1 MLHLSCPG
9 GLLFVIVGTI
19 QRASYFDYLHREPP
33 SVHTAKLLQ
42 VERRSLVRTE
52 SLLLLQRASCLFRG
66 LLLVNGASYLSKRP
80 PIRLWDL
87 LFVQEASCFS
97 RRSPI
102 YPGGFYF
109 PRGPP
114 LYLGGLLR
122 VQGPPICP
130 GASYLSR
137 GLLFE
142 QGSHICAG
150 VSYLSRG
157 LLF

>member
-1 MLHLSCPG
+1 MLHLSYPG
-9 GLLFVIVGTI
+9 GLLFVIVGTV

-52 SLLLLQRASCLFRG
+52 PLTVTEG

-109 PRGPP
+109 P
-114 LYLGGLLR
+114 GGLLF
-122 VQGPPICP
+122 I
-130 GASYLSR
+130 
-137 GLLFE
+137 
-142 QGSHICAG
+142 
-150 VSYLSRG
+150 
-157 LLF
+157 